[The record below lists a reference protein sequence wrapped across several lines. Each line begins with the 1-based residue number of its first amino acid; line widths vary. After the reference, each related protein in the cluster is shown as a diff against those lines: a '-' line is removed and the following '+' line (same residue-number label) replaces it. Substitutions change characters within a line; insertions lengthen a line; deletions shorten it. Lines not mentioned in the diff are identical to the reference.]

1 MEIRRGDIFYIS
13 GGKTYAGYGKQSE
26 SGRPAIIVSNDLMN
40 KTADYVE
47 VVYLTTQ
54 DKKALP
60 THCEV
65 VCKQKSTAMCETI
78 YTINKDRIGDY
89 VKSLTSA
96 ELAAVNECLMYSIR
110 LSYISDFSEPIDRD
124 YADLQDEID
133 TLRSHNDKLKSE
145 LAKMTE
151 VNHHLKEQ
159 SDTSVA
165 VERDLYKRLYEQ
177 LLDKAV
183 S

>member
-1 MEIRRGDIFYIS
+1 MMDIRRGDIFYIS
-13 GGKTYAGYGKQSE
+13 GGKTYAEYGRQSD
-26 SGRPAIIVSNDLMN
+26 SGRPAIIVSNDAMN

-54 DKKALP
+54 EKKPLP
-60 THCEV
+60 THCEII
-65 VCKQKSTAMCETI
+65 CKQKSTAMCETI
-78 YTINKDRIGDY
+78 YTVNKDRVGDY

-96 ELAAVNECLMYSIR
+96 EIAALNECLMNSIG
-110 LSYISDFSEPIDRD
+110 LSYMVDFAEPIDRD

-133 TLRSHNDKLKSE
+133 TLRSQNSKLKADLEKHFDS
-145 LAKMTE
+145 
-151 VNHHLKEQ
+151 
-159 SDTSVA
+159 SVV

>member
-1 MEIRRGDIFYIS
+1 MMDIRRGDIFYIS

-26 SGRPAIIVSNDLMN
+26 CGRPAIIVSNDLMN

-54 DKKALP
+54 EKKDLP
-60 THCEV
+60 THCEII
-65 VCKQKSTAMCETI
+65 CKQKSTAMCETI
-78 YTINKDRIGDY
+78 YTVNKDRIGDY

-96 ELAAVNECLMYSIR
+96 EIAALNECLMNSIG
-110 LSYISDFSEPIDRD
+110 LSYMVDFAEPIDRD

-133 TLRSHNDKLKSE
+133 TLRSQNSKLKADLE
-145 LAKMTE
+145 K
-151 VNHHLKEQ
+151 H
-159 SDTSVA
+159 SDSSVV

>member
-1 MEIRRGDIFYIS
+1 MMDIRRGDIFYIS

-26 SGRPAIIVSNDLMN
+26 CGRPAIIVSNDLMN

-54 DKKALP
+54 EKKDLP
-60 THCEV
+60 THSEII
-65 VCKQKSTAMCETI
+65 CKQKSTAMCETI
-78 YTINKDRIGDY
+78 YTVNKDRVGDY

-96 ELAAVNECLMYSIR
+96 EIAALNECLMNSIG
-110 LSYISDFSEPIDRD
+110 LSYMVDFAEPIDRD

-133 TLRSHNDKLKSE
+133 TLRSQNSKLKAALE
-145 LAKMTE
+145 K
-151 VNHHLKEQ
+151 H
-159 SDTSVA
+159 SDSSVV